1 MECEGRRTVLK
12 LLLDTHSILWWVR
25 DDRRLGREA
34 RRAIASADVVWV
46 SAASGWEMATKI
58 AKGRLRVIEPLR
70 VTIAADRFTELPLTL
85 RHAEEM
91 ERLPMHHGDPHDRI
105 LVAQARVEGATIVSH
120 DRDLEPYGVPMI
132 WT

>member
-1 MECEGRRTVLK
+1 MK
-12 LLLDTHSILWWVR
+12 LLLDTHVVLWWVS

-34 RRAIASADVVWV
+34 RRAIAMADFVWV
-46 SAASGWEMATKI
+46 SAASGWEVSTLV
-58 AKGRLRVIEPLR
+58 AKRHLSVSEPLR
-70 VTIAADRFTELPLTL
+70 VTVSADSFTELPFTL
-85 RHAEEM
+85 RHAEELQ
-91 ERLPMHHGDPHDRI
+91 RLPLHHRDPFDRI

>member
-1 MECEGRRTVLK
+1 MK
-12 LLLDTHSILWWVR
+12 LLLDTHVVLWWVS

-34 RRAIASADVVWV
+34 RRAIAMADFVWV
-46 SAASGWEMATKI
+46 SAASGWEVSTLV
-58 AKGRLRVIEPLR
+58 AKRHLSVSEPLR
-70 VTIAADRFTELPLTL
+70 VTVSADSFTELPFTL
-85 RHAEEM
+85 RHAEELQ
-91 ERLPMHHGDPHDRI
+91 RLPFHHRDPFDRI

>member
-1 MECEGRRTVLK
+1 LK
-12 LLLDTHSILWWVR
+12 VLLDTHVVLWWVD

-34 RRAIASADVVWV
+34 RRAIATADFVWV
-46 SAASGWEMATKI
+46 SAASGWEVATKV
-58 AKGRLRVIEPLR
+58 AKRHLRLSEPLQ
-70 VTIAADRFTELPLTL
+70 VTVSADSFTELPFTL
-85 RHAEEM
+85 RHAAELQ
-91 ERLPMHHGDPHDRI
+91 RLPFHHRDPFDRI